1 MSDDRRSDAPE
12 FGPSGYLPE
21 RASTRA
27 RKIVLRAPLGL
38 QWVVAS
44 VVAGVVVVVAGVIFL
59 TRGEAAPG
67 PPWAELG
74 AVEDLVGEVV
84 RDPALDVLLVGV
96 GGRVTALEAPAEVAY
111 CPASR
116 RLEDGTDVWNLTGR
130 SLTDAP
136 SLPEHP
142 VRIVEA
148 TAYVDPTVTAPA
160 PSPARGDATPAC

>member
-1 MSDDRRSDAPE
+1 MPDDRPSRVPE

-21 RASTRA
+21 RASARA

-44 VVAGVVVVVAGVIFL
+44 LVAGVVVAIAGMILL

-67 PPWAELG
+67 PPWVELG
-74 AVEDLVGEVV
+74 AVEDLVGEVAH
-84 RDPALDVLLVGV
+84 DTALGVLLVGI
-96 GGRVTALEAPAEVAY
+96 GGRVAALEAPAEVAY
-111 CPASR
+111 CPASG

-130 SLTDAP
+130 SLTEAP